1 MAGEPQGVPDA
12 PFKDTWH
19 QLALKRAL
27 KYAADNGYERVGL
40 TTGKQQSQ
48 RYNMSTQVDHI
59 GYEPTKK
66 GFYINVMS
74 KDGPNVL
81 NGDYSVKELEGILG
95 KELTQKM
102 LAKEGKNEFNPEI
115 EPDLAEVRRLENVDL
130 QLEDKGM
137 KKYYDE
143 IYPTFL
149 AKQAKKYG
157 AQVGETSIQTRAPA
171 YVDYIVGRGNF
182 TDTTVLGVR
191 ADGSTEIINQNAH
204 SLQEAQQLANRYKE
218 KHLGGEKEAVRYVD
232 IAPGMQDAVP
242 YAKGGAVDKNTAFIK
257 AHS

>member
-1 MAGEPQGVPDA
+1 
-12 PFKDTWH
+12 
-19 QLALKRAL
+19 
-27 KYAADNGYERVGL
+27 L

-48 RYNMSTQVDHI
+48 RYDLGTQVDHI
-59 GYEPTKK
+59 SYEPTEK
-66 GFYINVMS
+66 GFYINVIS

-81 NGDYSVKELEGILG
+81 NGDYSAKELEGIVG

-102 LAKEGKNEFNPEI
+102 LAKQGKNEFNPEI
-115 EPDLAEVRRLENVDL
+115 EPDLAKVRRLDGVDL

-143 IYPTFL
+143 IYPAFL

-157 AQVGETSIQTRAPA
+157 AQVGETSIKTQTSAPA

-191 ADGSTEIINQNAH
+191 ADGSTEIVNQNPN

-218 KHLGGEKEAVRYVD
+218 KHLGGGEPVRYID

-242 YAKGGAVDKNTAFIK
+242 YAKGGPVDKNMAFIK